1 MLRVLTQTPDTTF
14 QSAEFLVRM
23 LIALLGGMLIGL
35 ERERAQVSGK
45 SKDKGSIPGLRS
57 FGLISLY
64 GALSSYLTLTGV
76 EGLGNV
82 LSSLAFSGMIIVV
95 LIYAYV
101 RMAKLR
107 ILGVT
112 TYIVMLTTFIIGV
125 VAGLGY
131 ILEAASSSV
140 LVTLILALKM
150 PAEKIAA
157 SIKYDELLA
166 MLEVASLALVIG
178 PIVKT
183 YSVQKNIPVLFKI
196 YLFFV
201 VILLISF
208 TSYMMGKVWG
218 EKGLIYSAILGS
230 LVNSEATLSSL
241 ASLLLTLSDPEERLV
256 LLKTLVP
263 IILST
268 ALFKLSLL
276 AILAL
281 WLFGGLVYG
290 DLVVLTGITAL
301 FSLLVGWLY
310 SSGNLRSQ
318 ENTSSRQTSATS
330 TTSLEIV
337 SPLSWSSAVKT
348 AAAYTLL
355 TGLFALAAKSGLSNL
370 YFMPPILS
378 FLGGLVNATAVILSI
393 GTTVA
398 VLSHCQ
404 VVASVM
410 LSLAAAALNK
420 ILYARTSGLE
430 KKEFKVVVYWSLVMS
445 IVPLALS
452 LYSILSC

>member
-1 MLRVLTQTPDTTF
+1 MTQTPDTTF

-76 EGLGNV
+76 EGLGNI

-183 YSVQKNIPVLFKI
+183 YSAQENIPVLFKI

-241 ASLLLTLSDPEERLV
+241 ASLLLTLSDPEERLE

-310 SSGNLRSQ
+310 SSRNLGNKES
-318 ENTSSRQTSATS
+318 TKSRQTGTS

-445 IVPLALS
+445 MVPLALS

>member
-1 MLRVLTQTPDTTF
+1 MLHVLTQTPDTTF

-76 EGLGNV
+76 EGLGNI

-183 YSVQKNIPVLFKI
+183 YSAQENIPVLFKI

-201 VILLISF
+201 IILLISF

-241 ASLLLTLSDPEERLV
+241 ASLLLTLSDPEERLE

-310 SSGNLRSQ
+310 SARNLRGQREASK
-318 ENTSSRQTSATS
+318 RQARAS
-330 TTSLEIV
+330 TTRLEIV
-337 SPLSWSSAVKT
+337 SPLSWSSALKT

-355 TGLFALAAKSGLSNL
+355 TGVFALAAKSGLSNL

-393 GTTVA
+393 GTTVT

-445 IVPLALS
+445 MVPLALS